1 MEFIL
6 AKKLSELDQ
15 SELVALLMKLRE
27 SDMDAFR
34 ALQEAIDDL

>member
-1 MEFIL
+1 MEMLL

-27 SDMDAFR
+27 SDADAFR
-34 ALQEAIDDL
+34 ALQEAINDL